1 MLNSCHRIPLRYAT
15 LGLLTACLATTGLS
29 QTTISV
35 KSGLISF
42 AEGQVQLAGFGSKPS
57 GTSIH
62 LQEKQRLLTKAGN
75 AELFLTPVTVLRAG
89 SHSDWEMISAKAS
102 NIVMKLHN
110 GSGIVELLAKLDGVQ
125 VSIEAGDATVHL
137 EHKGIYRFDA
147 AAGSEP
153 TMKVLKG
160 KAAVEIAGNNDIV
173 KSKRSVVLGGASA
186 EIAKLPATET
196 DRLQA
201 WHDQR
206 SSLMARSFQGSRS
219 ARGGFN
225 GAAGSSEGSGSAFG
239 SQGTDSIA
247 CQNGTPALLN

>member
-1 MLNSCHRIPLRYAT
+1 MLNSYDRIPLRYAT
-15 LGLLTACLATTGLS
+15 LALLIACLAATGLA
-29 QTTISV
+29 QTTVSV
-35 KSGLISF
+35 KPGLISF
-42 AEGQVQLAGFGSKPS
+42 AEGQVKLAGFGAKPT
-57 GTSIH
+57 GTNIH

-89 SHSDWEMISAKAS
+89 SDSDWEMVSAEPA
-102 NIVMKLHN
+102 NIVIKLN
-110 GSGIVELLAKLDGVQ
+110 SGSGIVELLAKLDGVQ
-125 VSIEAGDATVHL
+125 VSIEAGEATAQL

-147 AAGSEP
+147 APASAP

-160 KAAVEIAGNNDIV
+160 KAAVEIAGNNSIV
-173 KSKRSVVLGGASA
+173 KSKRSIVLAGASA
-186 EIAKLPATET
+186 EIAKLPARES

-206 SSLMARSFQGSRS
+206 SSIIARSFQGSGR
-219 ARGGFN
+219 RGGFN

-239 SQGTDSIA
+239 SHGTDSIA